1 LDNNLRGIAHTVV
14 IHFGQTIYCTADR
27 EHSLAEVDIFPAESK
42 QFAQTNPCRKCQTN
56 ENAVSVFVAGIDEL
70 LLFLTGENLDLRFFI
85 AWQTDCITGVEI
97 DVMFQYC
104 LIHGLVQA
112 AVKIQNGFGRKSLCV
127 LLVVVEVLQELC
139 REVFQL
145 EGWECWCKVIFDVA
159 PIADIGGLL
168 DLVFHIG
175 FQPEPQPVE
184 KGGGSRVNVFLK
196 VDLVLLFVQ
205 LLNCLCLSFGIVGD
219 TFRLSDLKIVACCDT
234 NLKSAICPF
243 PNAAFVVVSLFS
255 FHIGYLHRL
264 FYGFVAYPI
273 KMDYSV

>member
-1 LDNNLRGIAHTVV
+1 MDNNLRGIAHAVV
-14 IHFGQTIYCTADR
+14 IHFGQTVYCTADR
-27 EHSLAEVDIFPAESK
+27 EHSLAEVDIFPAESQ
-42 QFAQTNPCRKCQTN
+42 QFAQTNPCGKRQTN
-56 ENAVSVFVAGIDEL
+56 ENAVPVLITGVDKFL
-70 LLFLTGENLDLRFFI
+70 LLLTGENLDLWFFI

-97 DVMFQYC
+97 DVMFQHC
-104 LIHGLVQA
+104 LIHRLVQA
-112 AVKIQNGFGRKSLCV
+112 AVKIQNGFGRKPLCI

-139 REVFQL
+139 REIFQF
-145 EGWECWCKVIFDVA
+145 EGWKGWCKMIFDVA

-168 DLVFHIG
+168 DLVFHVG
-175 FQPEPQPVE
+175 FQPKPQPVE

-196 VDLVLLFVQ
+196 VNLVLLFVQ
-205 LLNCLCLSFGIVGD
+205 FLNCLCLGFGIVGD
-219 TFRLSDLKIVACCDT
+219 AFWLSDLKVVACCDT
-234 NLKSAICPF
+234 NLKSAVCPF